1 MDEQARISK
10 YKSSWKQG
18 DKMTGYIAMPKLR
31 FENSTANSMYASAIN
46 GKTTF
51 SGPSGEMFYSKR
63 NK

>member
-10 YKSSWKQG
+10 YKASWKQG
-18 DKMTGYIAMPKLR
+18 EKMTGYVAVPKLK
-31 FENSTANSMYASAIN
+31 FSAQNSMYASAID
-46 GKTTF
+46 GKVTF